1 MLLTCPNC
9 ETVFRVDSDSIGEA
23 GKSVRCSVCAHIWKA
38 HQPMLTPEDAP
49 GEMRAA
55 LRTVMLPLLVLVLL
69 VGIGAGAIVQRS
81 TVTAY
86 LPALIP
92 LYEAAGLPVV
102 SQIDR
107 LEIVDVTADY
117 AGDTLRLRGR
127 LFNQAAY
134 FAHAPMLEVTV
145 SSAKDGA
152 FLRQVISPD
161 DAVIRPAST
170 APFFAQLV
178 IDEVAEPT
186 VTIVML
192 KDRVDR

>member
-1 MLLTCPNC
+1 M
-9 ETVFRVDSDSIGEA
+9 
-23 GKSVRCSVCAHIWKA
+23 
-38 HQPMLTPEDAP
+38 
-49 GEMRAA
+49 
-55 LRTVMLPLLVLVLL
+55 
-69 VGIGAGAIVQRS
+69 
-81 TVTAY
+81 
-86 LPALIP
+86 P

-102 SQIDR
+102 PQIDR